1 MQCNA
6 KSVQIKAKSGQSDY
20 SMKLQIFQ
28 NMLRNHEVD
37 EGNIREAPELWAT
50 LLGNEN
56 QQLE

>member
-1 MQCNA
+1 M
-6 KSVQIKAKSGQSDY
+6 QIKAKLGQSDY

-50 LLGNEN
+50 PLRNEN

>member
-1 MQCNA
+1 M
-6 KSVQIKAKSGQSDY
+6 QIKAKSGQSDY

-37 EGNIREAPELWAT
+37 EGNIREALELWAT

-56 QQLE
+56 